1 MSVSKLLT
9 QEDLELRYIDSINT
23 AVALNEEFEGFVVDV
38 KPFQRITEE
47 GEVRKW
53 ARAYLW
59 DRRTETVGDIIWS
72 ASETFDFRLKN
83 QLESLKELMRKLL

>member
-9 QEDLELRYIDSINT
+9 QEDLELRFIDSINT

-38 KPFQRITEE
+38 KAFQRITNE
-47 GEVRKW
+47 GDVRTW

-59 DRRTETVGDIIWS
+59 DRRTETVGDIIWDAHES
-72 ASETFDFRLKN
+72 HDIIMRN
-83 QLESLKELMRKLL
+83 QLENLRGLMRKLL